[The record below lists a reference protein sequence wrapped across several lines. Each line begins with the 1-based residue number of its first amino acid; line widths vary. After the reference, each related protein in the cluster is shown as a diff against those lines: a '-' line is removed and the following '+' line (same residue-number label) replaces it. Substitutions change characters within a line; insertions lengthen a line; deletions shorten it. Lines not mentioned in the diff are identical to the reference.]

1 MEHSRRFDVVGL
13 LAPLRRYAAVLTRD
27 ETDAEDLVHDALV
40 RAYERRHTFHPS
52 GNLRAWLFSVL
63 HNSFVDGQRRK
74 ALQAARVRDS
84 ADAAD
89 VTAPPDQ
96 ETSVR
101 LQQIRRAFLDL
112 PEDQR
117 SALHLVAIEGL
128 SYQEAAGSLGIP
140 LGTLMSRLGRA
151 RSALRSFEEGTLP
164 AGRPEDAASPRLR
177 IVRGT
182 NG

>member
-1 MEHSRRFDVVGL
+1 MEHSKRFDVIGL

-27 ETDAEDLVHDALV
+27 DTDAEDLVHDALV

-74 ALQAARVRDS
+74 ALHAARVRDA

-89 VTAPPDQ
+89 TAPPDQ

-117 SALHLVAIEGL
+117 AALHLVAIEGL

-151 RSALRSFEEGTLP
+151 RSALRSFEEGTVP
-164 AGRPEDAASPRLR
+164 TGRGADGAPPRLR
-177 IVRGT
+177 IVRG
-182 NG
+182 GHG